1 MSAQDGLWRM
11 APDPRETEKL
21 TDELRELLAQSW
33 EDGNRAGA
41 DDQAHWDGWNYEPG
55 YHRHENPYRK

>member
-1 MSAQDGLWRM
+1 M